1 MSTTGTPAPTSTTT
15 SALMLLRTVLSTS
28 TLGGVGTRG
37 RLELEALSPA
47 TVRDLAD
54 FASTRNS
61 ELAN

>member
-28 TLGGVGTRG
+28 TLGGVGTKDRP
-37 RLELEALSPA
+37 ELEALSPA

-54 FASTRNS
+54 FASTRNR